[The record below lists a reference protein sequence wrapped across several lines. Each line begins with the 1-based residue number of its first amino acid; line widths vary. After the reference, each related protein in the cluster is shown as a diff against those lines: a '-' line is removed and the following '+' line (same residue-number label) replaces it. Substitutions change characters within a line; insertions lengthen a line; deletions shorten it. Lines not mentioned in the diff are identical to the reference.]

1 MKNLKKIY
9 TELIVYSALFLFA
22 GCSMMSTTSVN
33 NTNVELKTHYY
44 SSNYNNVFDAA
55 MQIVKEKWKIKE
67 YDKELGIILAYDLTE
82 WKSYKMQIRVSE
94 EQSNKIAVDIKIL
107 SEGNFIQMNNT
118 LIASFYKHLDERLH

>member
-1 MKNLKKIY
+1 
-9 TELIVYSALFLFA
+9 
-22 GCSMMSTTSVN
+22 MMSTTSVN